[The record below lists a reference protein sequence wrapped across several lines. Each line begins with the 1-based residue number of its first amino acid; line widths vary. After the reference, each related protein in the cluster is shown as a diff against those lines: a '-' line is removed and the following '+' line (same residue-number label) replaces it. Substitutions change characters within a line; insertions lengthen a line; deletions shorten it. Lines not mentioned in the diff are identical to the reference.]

1 MEDLV
6 SHDVGNRQ
14 GPDYVKACKLFSNL
28 VYKWKVNVG
37 YQAASNDSHFKNSFQ
52 RIDFMEASVEAGI
65 PMEDTIEII

>member
-1 MEDLV
+1 MGFHSRYFEPLYRILLLYR
-6 SHDVGNRQ
+6 S
-14 GPDYVKACKLFSNL
+14 KLFNNL

-52 RIDFMEASVEAGI
+52 RIDFIEANVEAGI